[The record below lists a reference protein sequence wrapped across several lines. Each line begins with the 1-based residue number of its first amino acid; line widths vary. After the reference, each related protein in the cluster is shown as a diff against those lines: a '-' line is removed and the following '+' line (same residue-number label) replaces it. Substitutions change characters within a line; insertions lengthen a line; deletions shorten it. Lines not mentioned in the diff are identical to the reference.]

1 MTRPDSAPVG
11 RPVPVLGDAYTI
23 NLGPLF
29 VGRVER
35 SPRISIRSA
44 RQGHELVLMSVGGA
58 WGLLGIAAEAKADAR
73 SIRPLSHFAPG
84 TIFDAGIV
92 AAV

>member
-1 MTRPDSAPVG
+1 MTRPDAAQVG

-35 SPRISIRSA
+35 SEALWPRAWAA
-44 RQGHELVLMSVGGA
+44 RWASLRVMRPTPQFTRRDSLCEELLD
-58 WGLLGIAAEAKADAR
+58 LGSTQELIY
-73 SIRPLSHFAPG
+73 HG
-84 TIFDAGIV
+84 
-92 AAV
+92 